1 MGDLVVRS
9 LRDTIAVFERN
20 DEALMRAIIKR
31 DDQID
36 LLEEE
41 IKQYLTRLRE
51 QALTEEQAER
61 ETALLFV
68 VVDLEATG
76 DVIDKQLMELAEK
89 KITGHHRFS
98 EQGLR
103 EIEDLHAKV
112 TENLELAVAALASGD
127 ASIAEKVLRHKS
139 PISELERRYRQSH
152 LDRLRAGLK
161 ESIDTSSIH
170 LDVLLALRQVNSF
183 ATAIAYAVLGRHLP
197 GVDVNGGGE
206 RAAPSSEAAS

>member
-1 MGDLVVRS
+1 VRS
-9 LRDTIAVFERN
+9 LRDVITVFERD
-20 DEALMRAIIKR
+20 DEALMKQIIKR

-36 LLEEE
+36 RLEED

-51 QALTEEQAER
+51 QALTEDQSER

-89 KITGHHRFS
+89 KIRGSHTFS
-98 EQGLR
+98 KQGMA
-103 EIEDLHAKV
+103 EIQDLHAKV
-112 TENLELAVAALASGD
+112 VENLELALAALAAADRSV
-127 ASIAEKVLRHKS
+127 AEKVLRHKT

-152 LDRLRAGLK
+152 MERLKAGLK

-170 LDVLLALRQVNSF
+170 LDILLALRQVNSF

-197 GVDVNGGGE
+197 VNGNGDGRQPGASE
-206 RAAPSSEAAS
+206 EAAS